1 MGSYEPSEF
10 YSCQTPNCRNKLW
23 KIRVYWENLK
33 LFPHTILWIFPS
45 PSKRRYWN
53 ASTNL
58 PVVSS
63 WCPAQCLAAQK
74 GLKITFNTK
83 SHRSLWFLLSL
94 SSSKRERGLCS
105 EQWDF
110 HLKTKERENGQPHG
124 LYTLCPG
131 PPVFHSTVLGPG
143 RCLSDFLTKRDW
155 TFASGVVFRRLAL
168 YELDQ
173 QGIWREGKVWGHM
186 GRHPL
191 VQLSSVT
198 FGFIR
203 VHLIFNRLHTRYRV
217 TLNRELNQ
225 P

>member
-10 YSCQTPNCRNKLW
+10 YSCQTPNCKNKLW

-33 LFPHTILWIFPS
+33 LSPHTILWIFPS
-45 PSKRRYWN
+45 PSERRYWN

-94 SSSKRERGLCS
+94 SSWKRERGPCS
-105 EQWDF
+105 EQRDF
-110 HLKTKERENGQPHG
+110 RLKTKERENGQPHG

-131 PPVFHSTVLGPG
+131 PPVLYSTVLGPG
-143 RCLSDFLTKRDW
+143 RCLSSFLTKRDW
-155 TFASGVVFRRLAL
+155 TFASGMVFRTLIGPLWVGSAGDL
-168 YELDQ
+168 K
-173 QGIWREGKVWGHM
+173 GREGVRPYGEASS
-186 GRHPL
+186 GT
-191 VQLSSVT
+191 VELSDFWIYKST
-198 FGFIR
+198 FNF
-203 VHLIFNRLHTRYRV
+203 
-217 TLNRELNQ
+217 
-225 P
+225 